1 MSMKIDTGRYAEC
14 TTLAELTAKLTADLA
29 PVVRGI
35 HLLRNRVLVASFIRP
50 EKTSGGII
58 RPDAVREEDKW
69 QGKAGLILAVGPDAF
84 NFEEVKND
92 ADALWAKYSA
102 DFPNTG
108 AERAINDAKA
118 NHNIPEVGD
127 WVFFRGSDTWDSGL
141 QVAPGVGA
149 HCRFIFDDAIIGRI
163 ADPATIW

>member
-14 TTLAELTAKLTADLA
+14 ADLAELTAKLTADLA
-29 PVVRGI
+29 PVVQGI
-35 HLLRNRVLVASFIRP
+35 QLLRNRVLVASFIRP

-69 QGKAGLILAVGPDAF
+69 QGKAGLILAVGPSAF
-84 NFEEVKND
+84 DFEEVADDPDCLTWED
-92 ADALWAKYSA
+92 A
-102 DFPNTG
+102 
-108 AERAINDAKA
+108 RAA
-118 NHNIPEVGD
+118 HNIPNVGD

>member
-14 TTLAELTAKLTADLA
+14 ATLAELTAKLTADLA
-29 PVVRGI
+29 PVVQGI
-35 HLLRNRVLVASFIRP
+35 QLLRNRVLVASFIRP

-69 QGKAGLILAVGPDAF
+69 QGKAGLILAVGPSAF
-84 NFEEVKND
+84 EFPEIVDDIDQVRQEKGCVTRED
-92 ADALWAKYSA
+92 ISIIKY
-102 DFPNTG
+102 
-108 AERAINDAKA
+108 ER
-118 NHNIPEVGD
+118 HNLPRIGD

>member
-14 TTLAELTAKLTADLA
+14 ATLAELTAKLTADLA

-35 HLLRNRVLVASFIRP
+35 QLLRNRVLVASFIRP

-69 QGKAGLILAVGPDAF
+69 QGKAGLILAVGPSAF
-84 NFEEVKND
+84 DFEELEIEEDLGFTREEVQVM
-92 ADALWAKYSA
+92 
-102 DFPNTG
+102 
-108 AERAINDAKA
+108 
-118 NHNIPEVGD
+118 HNIPAVGD

>member
-14 TTLAELTAKLTADLA
+14 ATLAELTAKLTADLA
-29 PVVRGI
+29 PVVQGI

-69 QGKAGLILAVGPDAF
+69 QGKAGLILAVGPSAF
-84 NFEEVKND
+84 DFEEVRD
-92 ADALWAKYSA
+92 HAKELGSYDTASK
-102 DFPNTG
+102 F
-108 AERAINDAKA
+108 
-118 NHNIPEVGD
+118 HNIPEVGD

>member
-14 TTLAELTAKLTADLA
+14 ATLAELTAKLTADLA
-29 PVVRGI
+29 PVVQGI

-69 QGKAGLILAVGPDAF
+69 QGKAGLILAVGPSAF
-84 NFEEVKND
+84 DFEE
-92 ADALWAKYSA
+92 LEI
-102 DFPNTG
+102 
-108 AERAINDAKA
+108 AEDLGFTREEVQVM
-118 NHNIPEVGD
+118 HNIPAVGD

>member
-14 TTLAELTAKLTADLA
+14 ATLAELTAKLTADLA
-29 PVVRGI
+29 SVVQGI
-35 HLLRNRVLVASFIRP
+35 QLLRNRVLVASFIRP

-69 QGKAGLILAVGPDAF
+69 QGKAGLILAVGPSAF
-84 NFEEVKND
+84 DFEEVIHDIDQVCQENGCVTRED
-92 ADALWAKYSA
+92 ISIIKY
-102 DFPNTG
+102 
-108 AERAINDAKA
+108 ER
-118 NHNIPEVGD
+118 HNLPRIGD

>member
-14 TTLAELTAKLTADLA
+14 ATLAELTAKLTADLA
-29 PVVRGI
+29 PVVQGI
-35 HLLRNRVLVASFIRP
+35 QLLRNRVLVASFIRP

-58 RPDAVREEDKW
+58 RPDATREEDKW
-69 QGKAGLILAVGPDAF
+69 QGKAGLVLAVGPSAFDFDEVREEIANDIIDASAH
-84 NFEEVKND
+84 EV
-92 ADALWAKYSA
+92 A
-102 DFPNTG
+102 
-108 AERAINDAKA
+108 AIIELVRDRY
-118 NHNIPEVGD
+118 HIPRVGD

>member
-14 TTLAELTAKLTADLA
+14 TTLDELTAKLTADLA
-29 PVVRGI
+29 PVVNGI

-69 QGKAGLILAVGPDAF
+69 QGKAGLILAVGPSAF
-84 NFEEVKND
+84 EFPEIVDDIDQACQENGCVTRED
-92 ADALWAKYSA
+92 ISIIKY
-102 DFPNTG
+102 
-108 AERAINDAKA
+108 ER
-118 NHNIPEVGD
+118 HNLPRIGD

>member
-14 TTLAELTAKLTADLA
+14 ADLAELTAKLTADLA

-35 HLLRNRVLVASFIRP
+35 QLLRNRVLVASFIRP

-69 QGKAGLILAVGPDAF
+69 QGKAGLILAVGPSAF
-84 NFEEVKND
+84 DFEEMD
-92 ADALWAKYSA
+92 DPL
-102 DFPNTG
+102 DP
-108 AERAINDAKA
+108 ECQEE
-118 NHNIPEVGD
+118 HNIPKIGD

>member
-29 PVVRGI
+29 PVVQGI
-35 HLLRNRVLVASFIRP
+35 QLLRNRVLVASFIRP

-69 QGKAGLILAVGPDAF
+69 QGKAGLILAVGPSAF
-84 NFEEVKND
+84 DFEE
-92 ADALWAKYSA
+92 LEI
-102 DFPNTG
+102 
-108 AERAINDAKA
+108 AEDQGFTRDEARAM
-118 NHNIPEVGD
+118 HNIPNVGD

>member
-14 TTLAELTAKLTADLA
+14 ATLAELTAKLTADLA

-35 HLLRNRVLVASFIRP
+35 QLLRNRVLVASFIRP

-69 QGKAGLILAVGPDAF
+69 QGKAGLILAVGPSAF
-84 NFEEVKND
+84 EFPEIVDDIDQVRQENGCVTRENISII
-92 ADALWAKYSA
+92 KY
-102 DFPNTG
+102 
-108 AERAINDAKA
+108 ER
-118 NHNIPEVGD
+118 HNLPRIGD

-149 HCRFIFDDAIIGRI
+149 HCRFIFDDCIIGRI
-163 ADPATIW
+163 EDPSTIW

>member
-29 PVVRGI
+29 PVVQGI
-35 HLLRNRVLVASFIRP
+35 QLLRNRVLVASFIRP

-69 QGKAGLILAVGPDAF
+69 QGKAGLILAVGPSAF
-84 NFEEVKND
+84 DFEEVD
-92 ADALWAKYSA
+92 ADVEMGMTRDDA
-102 DFPNTG
+102 
-108 AERAINDAKA
+108 RAH
-118 NHNIPEVGD
+118 HNIPNVGE

>member
-29 PVVRGI
+29 PVVQGI
-35 HLLRNRVLVASFIRP
+35 QLLRNRVLVASFIRP

-69 QGKAGLILAVGPDAF
+69 QGKAGLILAVGPSAF
-84 NFEEVKND
+84 DFEEI
-92 ADALWAKYSA
+92 A
-102 DFPNTG
+102 
-108 AERAINDAKA
+108 AEASDLDTAGDYNRAYAEVSRK
-118 NHNIPEVGD
+118 HNIPNVGD

>member
-14 TTLAELTAKLTADLA
+14 ATLDELTAKLMADLK
-29 PVVRGI
+29 PVVDGI
-35 HLLRNRVLVASFIRP
+35 KLLRNRVLVATYIRP

-58 RPDAVREEDKW
+58 RPDQAREEDKW
-69 QGKAGLILAVGPDAF
+69 QGKAGLILAIGPIAF
-84 NFEEVKND
+84 DFEEIADEAHAACRND
-92 ADALWAKYSA
+92 PDRDYEAHHADACAA
-102 DFPNTG
+102 
-108 AERAINDAKA
+108 
-118 NHNIPEVGD
+118 HHIPQVGD

-149 HCRFIFDDAIIGRI
+149 HCRFIYDDAIIGKI

>member
-29 PVVRGI
+29 PVVQGI
-35 HLLRNRVLVASFIRP
+35 QLLRNRVLVASFIRP

-58 RPDAVREEDKW
+58 RPDATREEDKW
-69 QGKAGLILAVGPDAF
+69 QGKAGLILAVGPSAF
-84 NFEEVKND
+84 DFEEVIHD
-92 ADALWAKYSA
+92 LEA
-102 DFPNTG
+102 G
-108 AERAINDAKA
+108 APLEHVHAE
-118 NHNIPEVGD
+118 HNLPRVGD

>member
-14 TTLAELTAKLTADLA
+14 TTLDELTAKLTADLA
-29 PVVRGI
+29 PVVNGI

-69 QGKAGLILAVGPDAF
+69 QGKAGLILAAGPSAF
-84 NFEEVKND
+84 DFEEIEI
-92 ADALWAKYSA
+92 
-102 DFPNTG
+102 
-108 AERAINDAKA
+108 AEDRGFTREEAQAM
-118 NHNIPEVGD
+118 HNIPKIGD